1 MEQLSTDNI
10 VEIAIVAISYL
21 VLVIGAYIKLN
32 IKITEISKDIMVQKR
47 ELEEHKI
54 SNKDSFDE
62 MKILFKEYKGEN
74 KSDHISMKDDLSDIN
89 KNINDFKLDVLQIL
103 NVKNKKK

>member
-1 MEQLSTDNI
+1 MI
-10 VEIAIVAISYL
+10 EIAIVSISYL

-32 IKITEISKDIMVQKR
+32 IKITEISKDIMAQKK

-62 MKILFKEYKGEN
+62 IKTLFKEYKEEN
-74 KSDHISMKDDLSDIN
+74 RSDHISMKSDLSEIN
-89 KNINDFKLDVLQIL
+89 NSINNFKFDVFKIL
-103 NVKNKKK
+103 NVPKTRKHNE